1 MSLYEGAVK
10 KPIMTTLCFVAVM
23 VLGLFSLSKLPVDLY
38 PDIETNTI
46 LVITTYPG
54 ASASDV
60 ENNVTRPLENT
71 LNAVEHLKHITSD
84 SRENT
89 SVITLEFEF
98 GNDIEVLTN
107 DVRDKLDMISS
118 VLPDE
123 VNTPII
129 FKFSTDMIPIVILSV
144 QAEESQKA
152 LYKILDDNV
161 ANPLARID
169 GVGTVSI
176 SGAPEREINVYMD
189 PRKMEAYGLTVE
201 TVSQAIVAENK
212 NVPGGSFDVGN
223 NTYPL
228 RVEGEFTDPQ
238 QMLDIIVSTH
248 NGAPVYLRD
257 VARVVDDV
265 QERAQKAYND
275 GKQGAMI
282 VIQKQSG
289 ANSVE
294 IAQAV
299 KKMMPEL
306 QKQLP
311 SDVKLGVIMDTSDN
325 ILNTIDSLVETI
337 LYAILFVVVVVFVF
351 LGRWRATVIICITI
365 PMSLIASFI
374 YLFVSDGSLNMIS
387 LSCLSIAIGNVV
399 DDAIVV
405 LENVTTHIERGS
417 EPKQAAVHA
426 TNEVAI
432 SVVASTL
439 TMIAVFFPLT
449 MVTGMTGV
457 LFKQLGWMMCV
468 IMTISTVS
476 ALTFTPMMCSQ
487 LLRLQKKQTKFFL
500 MWYTP
505 VHKALDRL
513 DGWYAR
519 RLDWGVRHR
528 KTMIT
533 GCVVLFLASLGCCSG
548 IHSEFF
554 PANDSGRIGISLE
567 LPVGT
572 RVEIAERLS
581 LELTKKWQDRYGKDM
596 DAINFK
602 VGQAGEDDTYSSLSD
617 NGPHIIEFNIGM
629 VPSNE
634 REKTLEQ
641 ICDEMRNDLAQY
653 PDFVKTDVKLGGGGS
668 GMGGQST
675 ASFEVYGYDFDATDR
690 VAKILKEELS
700 KVKGVGQVNI
710 SRSDYQPEYQV
721 DFDREK
727 LALHGLNLSTAAS
740 YLRNRVNGSTS
751 SYYRE
756 DGDEYDIKVRYE
768 PDQRTSIEAL
778 ENIIIYNQAGE
789 GVRVKDV
796 GKVVQRFSPPTIERK
811 DRERIVTVDA
821 VLSGIALSQG
831 VEAGNKIIEK
841 MELPQGVSIKVA
853 GSYEDQQ
860 DANADLGVLAVLI
873 ILLVFIVM
881 AAQFESM
888 TNPFIIMLSVPF
900 AFSGVILA
908 LFLTQTPL
916 SVMSILGGIML
927 IGIVVKNGIVLIDY
941 ILLCRERGMGIIRA
955 VTVAGRSRLRP
966 VLMTTLTTILGMVPM
981 AVGQGVGAEMWRPL
995 GVAVIGGLTVS
1006 TVLTLVLVPVVYCVF
1021 ASGGIARG
1029 RRKLRKARA
1038 LADYYQAHKDKMTF
1052 EKPSGRIR

>member
-1 MSLYEGAVK
+1 
-10 KPIMTTLCFVAVM
+10 MTTLCFVAVM

-238 QMLDIIVSTH
+238 QMLDIIVATH

-282 VIQKQSG
+282 VIQKQNG

-1021 ASGGIARG
+1021 ASGGIARS